1 MLVPTLQVNSLYV
14 LSLRDTVDIQVCICK
29 QQYIFDVPNFQG
41 LEQNRHMTNVR
52 SNFSFRSKLHE
63 RFNLTLNK
71 VREQSNLS
79 VLNFR
84 WIFRFAENSLN
95 FCHVAFNFSREPRY
109 VCFLL

>member
-14 LSLRDTVDIQVCICK
+14 PSLRDTVVIQVCIWK
-29 QQYIFDVPNFQG
+29 QQYIFDLPSLKV
-41 LEQNRHMTNVR
+41 LEQNRHITNVR
-52 SNFSFRSKLHE
+52 PNFSFRSKLHG

-71 VREQSNLS
+71 VKEQNNLS
-79 VLNFR
+79 LFNFR